1 MTKRLLALLPAAA
14 LCATASA
21 QLTAIGP
28 FVGSDSETFDASIA
42 GKSACVHGRVFNK
55 KGDLCDSANK
65 GMIVS
70 SGWSF
75 VCPLA
80 PHGGEH
86 FVGDAEGYAIYT
98 FDNPVSRFGGYFGT
112 NSGYADASVTFYDSS
127 GDLIGSVTAVYPAD
141 CNWYWNGWQANAG
154 FVIKRI
160 EIKGLNPFGGGFV
173 HMDDMQIEAGC
184 GGATVYCT
192 AKVNSAGCTPSI
204 GSTGS
209 PSASAGSG
217 FVVKTINV
225 LDNKF
230 GLYFYSKT
238 GPNNAPFQGGF
249 LCGQVPLVRTMVQNS
264 GGTPPCNASYII
276 GFNAYIA
283 SGKDLALVAGQDVWI
298 QAWGRDPASPSTT
311 SLSDALSFTICP

>member
-1 MTKRLLALLPAAA
+1 KTLLGFLLPLA
-14 LCATASA
+14 LCAAASA
-21 QLTAIGP
+21 QMTAIGP
-28 FVGSDSETFDASIA
+28 FTGSDSETFESKPY
-42 GKSACVHGRVFNK
+42 GFHACLPGRVFNN
-55 KGDLCDSANK
+55 KGDLCDPN
-65 GMIVS
+65 GVINVT

-75 VCPLA
+75 ACQIQ
-80 PHGGEH
+80 PHGGTH
-86 FVGDAEGYAIYT
+86 FVGSAGQSAVYT
-98 FDNPVSRFGGYFGT
+98 FDNPVSKFGGYFGSNNGT
-112 NSGYADASVTFYDSS
+112 PNAKVAFFDANGQHISS
-127 GDLIGSVTAVYPAD
+127 ELAVIPAD

-154 FVIKRI
+154 AVVKRV
-160 EIKGLNPFGGGFV
+160 EIYGLSASGGGFID
-173 HMDDMQIEAGC
+173 MDDMQIEAGC
-184 GGATVYCT
+184 GGGTVYCT

-264 GGTPPCNASYII
+264 GGTPPCNGSYTMD
-276 GFNAYIA
+276 FNAYIA
-283 SGKDLALVAGQDVWI
+283 SGKDPALVAGQDVWV
-298 QAWGRDPASPSTT
+298 QTWSRDPASASTT
-311 SLSDALSFTICP
+311 NLSDALSFTICP